1 MHESLAQDTPPEVR
15 ALLIAGW
22 RAMTPAK
29 KAELVNAWSADLFEL
44 AKAGIRMR
52 HPDASAEEIRSL
64 LGELLYTTLP
74 ALHVKQAPTRLGS

>member
-1 MHESLAQDTPPEVR
+1 MHESLAQDTPQEVR

-22 RAMTPAK
+22 RAMSPAK

-52 HPDASAEEIRSL
+52 HPDASAEEIRAH
-64 LGELLYTTLP
+64 LGQLLYTTLP
-74 ALHVKQAPTRLGS
+74 ALRVNERPARLGS